1 METLFWKKLK
11 VNTLNHIM
19 LKLGAYEKKKTN
31 LQQVV
36 KHNLLL

>member
-19 LKLGAYEKKKTN
+19 LKPGAYEQKM

>member
-19 LKLGAYEKKKTN
+19 LKLGAYEKKNKLTASSKT
-31 LQQVV
+31 
-36 KHNLLL
+36 